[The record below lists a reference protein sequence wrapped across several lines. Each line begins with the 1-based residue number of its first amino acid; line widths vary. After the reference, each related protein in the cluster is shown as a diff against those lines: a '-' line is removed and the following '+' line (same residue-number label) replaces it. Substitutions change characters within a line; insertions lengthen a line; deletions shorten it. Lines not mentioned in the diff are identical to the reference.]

1 MLDTKVYGSKERTK
15 LKIEMLSPLGP
26 REQRNLRRWLRESE
40 KRANCFWICLLWTHM
55 FKAGIMR
62 ALPGCGHILYR
73 KNFHKQWN
81 NNFTTNFYK
90 PPSRLFHSHSVI
102 FIYLTVYSDWG
113 TNKKEEE
120 KEPQRPRDTKCIHI
134 FIMRVLE
141 REKQKGKNNIWRN
154 HGQKLPKFDL
164 KKHESVHP
172 RSSTNSN
179 RVNSK
184 SFIPRNIIVKLLK
197 DKHRES

>member
-1 MLDTKVYGSKERTK
+1 MAQGKWKKSELFLNLFALNPPCSKQALWGPCLAVDTFSRERIFTNNETT
-15 LKIEMLSPLGP
+15 ISQPIST
-26 REQRNLRRWLRESE
+26 NLP
-40 KRANCFWICLLWTHM
+40 
-55 FKAGIMR
+55 
-62 ALPGCGHILYR
+62 PGCFTPILSFLYTWLSI
-73 KNFHKQWN
+73 Q
-81 NNFTTNFYK
+81 TEEPT
-90 PPSRLFHSHSVI
+90 
-102 FIYLTVYSDWG
+102 
-113 TNKKEEE
+113 KKKEE

-164 KKHESVHP
+164 KKHESVPP